1 MFDTEETTY
10 TFGIETYPEYEDQPE
25 TPEQQHQNQ
34 EQLRAVWTGHLV
46 NEQDRV
52 TKEQI
57 RRHPLELA
65 LNAKFNGLIRDDRSI
80 LLHREQEAI
89 GA

>member
-1 MFDTEETTY
+1 MFDTEETDY
-10 TFGIETYPEYEDQPE
+10 TFGIETYTDHEDQHE
-25 TPEQQHQNQ
+25 NTEGNDKDA

-46 NEQDRV
+46 HEQTRV
-52 TKEQI
+52 TNELI

-65 LNAKFNGLIRDDRSI
+65 LNARFYGLIRDDRSI
-80 LLHREQEAI
+80 LGHKESEAI

>member
-1 MFDTEETTY
+1 MFDTDETNY
-10 TFGIETYPEYEDQPE
+10 TFGIDTYPEYDDQPQ
-25 TPEQQHQNQ
+25 TSEQAHQNQ

-46 NEQDRV
+46 HEQDRV

-80 LLHREQEAI
+80 LMHRVQEAI